1 MTLTYVV
8 KKGIYINL
16 TNRCSNSCEFCIR
29 NYGPTVYGSDNLWL
43 EREPTAQEV
52 VEDLEKY
59 NLEDYEEIV
68 FCGYG
73 EPTECIDTL
82 IEIAKAI
89 KAKSNIQIRINT
101 NGHGNLING
110 RDITPMLEG
119 AVDIISVSLNTANAK
134 DYERL
139 CRPQFGA
146 AAYEG
151 LIEFARLCVPRVKS
165 VVLSVVETTL
175 PDEDIKKCAALAE
188 SIGAVLRVR
197 PFE

>member
-8 KKGIYINL
+8 NKGIYINL

-29 NYGPTVYGSDNLWL
+29 QYGPTVYGSENLWL
-43 EREPTAQEV
+43 EREPTAAEV
-52 VEDLEKY
+52 LEDLEKY
-59 NLEDYEEIV
+59 KLEDYEEIV

-110 RDITPMLEG
+110 KDITPMFRG
-119 AVDIISVSLNTANAK
+119 VVDIISVSLNTANAE
-134 DYERL
+134 DYVRICHPE
-139 CRPQFGA
+139 FGEE
-146 AAYEG
+146 AYSA
-151 LIEFARLCVPRVKS
+151 LIEFAKLSVPNAKK
-165 VVLSVVETTL
+165 VVLSVVESTL
-175 PDEDIKKCAALAE
+175 PDEDIAKCDALAK
-188 SIGAVLRVR
+188 SIGATLRVR